1 MKTFKIRGGLDD
13 SAVANTDAKLQ
24 DNLYLATNSKWL
36 EKAEIPADRPMIG
49 SFTELDIKIKK
60 QLLQDFDDFASNN
73 KVLPKIA
80 NLDKAVQLYQLALNF
95 KQRDAQGANPI
106 QADLKKLTSLK
117 NFSDFDEHTVDLVK
131 SVLAFPFNL
140 SVDVDMK
147 NTTKNALYFGSP
159 ETFLPDA
166 GNYRDSSADELLS
179 IFEKQSVQLLKLA
192 GFNEN
197 DSKKYAASAIKFDKL
212 LAQYK
217 KSQEELN
224 DIAAAYN
231 PYPLS
236 DFKAAF
242 TNLNIDQLLNGLL
255 PNLPEKV
262 IVIEPKFLEHIN
274 ELLSP
279 DNFEELKSWLIVS
292 FINRYASYLSQEF
305 REAAFTYDHAVYG
318 AKELQSQ
325 AKQAYGIV
333 NDVLGEVIGLYYGQT
348 YFGPK
353 AKADVEQMI
362 KKILATYKTRLQN
375 NDWLT
380 PATQKQALKKLN
392 AITLKIG
399 YPDKLS
405 DLYDQIQVSSD
416 KSLYENIIAANQTKL
431 VYNFSQLNEPVDRTL
446 WGADLPA
453 NEINAGYNP
462 TNNDITFP
470 AGILQKP
477 FYSLDN
483 TLSENLGGIGAVIG
497 HEITHA
503 FDPNG
508 SKFDEV
514 GNIRNWWSDED
525 YAKFNELSQA
535 EITLFDGIVCGGIKT
550 NGNLT
555 VGENVAD
562 LGGLAAAVETAKK
575 ENGNLQEVFQS
586 WAKIWRGKMTPQIR
600 KTLISYDPHAPR
612 ELRVNVAAQSIDDF
626 YTAFNIKPGD
636 GMWLDPEKRVHIW

>member
-1 MKTFKIRGGLDD
+1 MKTFKIRGGLGD

-49 SFTELDIKIKK
+49 GFTELDIKIKR

-140 SVDVDMK
+140 GVDVDMK

-166 GNYRDSSADELLS
+166 ANYKDSSADELLS

-231 PYPLS
+231 PYSLS

-242 TNLNIDQLLNGLL
+242 TNLTIDQLLNGLL

-279 DNFEELKSWLIVS
+279 DNFEELKSWLLVS

-462 TNNDITFP
+462 T
-470 AGILQKP
+470 LLSRQESYK
-477 FYSLDN
+477 SL
-483 TLSENLGGIGAVIG
+483 
-497 HEITHA
+497 
-503 FDPNG
+503 F
-508 SKFDEV
+508 
-514 GNIRNWWSDED
+514 
-525 YAKFNELSQA
+525 
-535 EITLFDGIVCGGIKT
+535 
-550 NGNLT
+550 
-555 VGENVAD
+555 
-562 LGGLAAAVETAKK
+562 TA
-575 ENGNLQEVFQS
+575 
-586 WAKIWRGKMTPQIR
+586 
-600 KTLISYDPHAPR
+600 
-612 ELRVNVAAQSIDDF
+612 
-626 YTAFNIKPGD
+626 
-636 GMWLDPEKRVHIW
+636 

>member
-1 MKTFKIRGGLDD
+1 MNRFKIRGGLGD
-13 SAVANTDAKLQ
+13 SAVANPDVKLQ
-24 DNLYLATNSKWL
+24 DNLYLATNSNWL
-36 EKAEIPADRPMIG
+36 EHAEIPADRPMIG
-49 SFTELDIKIKK
+49 GFTELDIKVKK
-60 QLLQDFDDFASNN
+60 QLSQDFDNFASND
-73 KVLPKIA
+73 KSLPKIA
-80 NLDKAVQLYQLALNF
+80 NLDKAVRLYQLALDF
-95 KQRDAQGANPI
+95 KQRNADGAQPI
-106 QADLKKLTSLK
+106 QTDLQKLTSLK
-117 NFSDFDEHTVDLVK
+117 NFSDFDKHTVDLVK
-131 SVLAFPFNL
+131 SALAFPFNL

-147 NTTKNALYFGSP
+147 NTTKNALYFSSP

-166 GNYRDSSADELLS
+166 GNYKDSSADQLLT

-197 DSKKYAASAIKFDKL
+197 ESKKYAANAIKFDKL
-212 LAQYK
+212 LAKYK

-224 DIAAAYN
+224 DIAGIYN
-231 PYPLS
+231 PYSIS

-242 TNLNIDQLLNGLL
+242 TNMNIDQLLNGLL
-255 PNLPEKV
+255 PNSPEKV
-262 IVIEPKFLEHIN
+262 IITEPKFLQHIN

-279 DNFEELKSWLIVS
+279 DKFEELKSWLVVT
-292 FINRYASYLSQEF
+292 FINHYATYLSQEF
-305 REAAFTYDHAVYG
+305 HEAAFAYDHAVYG

-325 AKQAYGIV
+325 AQHAYGIV
-333 NDVLGEVIGLYYGQT
+333 NNILGEVIGLYYGQT
-348 YFGPK
+348 YFGPE

-362 KKILATYKTRLQN
+362 RKILATYKARLQT

-380 PATQKQALKKLN
+380 SSTQKQALKKLD

-405 DLYDQIQVSSD
+405 DLYDQIQVSSE
-416 KSLYENIIAANQTKL
+416 KSLYENIIAANQTQL
-431 VYNFSQLNEPVDRTL
+431 VHNFSQLNKPVDRTL

-525 YAKFNELSQA
+525 YVKFNELSKS

-562 LGGLAAAVETAKK
+562 LGGLTAAVETAKK

-586 WAKIWRGKMTPQIR
+586 WAKIWRGKMTPQVR
-600 KTLISYDPHAPR
+600 KTLIAYDPHAPR
-612 ELRVNVAAQSIDDF
+612 ELRTNVTAQSIDDF
-626 YTAFNIKPGD
+626 YTAFDITPGD

>member
-1 MKTFKIRGGLDD
+1 MKSFKIRGGLGD
-13 SAVANTDAKLQ
+13 SAVVNPDVKLQ
-24 DNLYLATNSKWL
+24 DNLYLAINSKWL
-36 EKAEIPADRPMIG
+36 EHAEIPADRPMIG
-49 SFTELDIKIKK
+49 GFTELDIKIKK
-60 QLLQDFDDFASNN
+60 QLLQDFDNFASND

-80 NLDKAVQLYQLALNF
+80 NLDKAVQLYQLALDF
-95 KQRDAQGANPI
+95 KQRDADGAKPI
-106 QADLKKLTSLK
+106 QTDLQKLTSLK
-117 NFSDFDEHTVDLVK
+117 NFSDFDKHTVDLVK
-131 SVLAFPFNL
+131 SVLAFPFKL

-147 NTTKNALYFGSP
+147 NTTKNAFYFSSP
-159 ETFLPDA
+159 ESFLPDA
-166 GNYRDSSADELLS
+166 GNYKDSSADQLLA
-179 IFEKQSVQLLKLA
+179 IFEKQSVHLLKLA

-197 DSKKYAASAIKFDKL
+197 DSKKYAANAIKFDKL

-224 DIAAAYN
+224 DIAACYN
-231 PYPLS
+231 PYSLS

-242 TNLNIDQLLNGLL
+242 TNLNIDQLLNELL
-255 PNLPEKV
+255 PNSPEKV
-262 IVIEPKFLEHIN
+262 IVLEPKFLERIN

-279 DNFEELKSWLIVS
+279 DNFDELKSWLLVS
-292 FINRYASYLSQEF
+292 FINRYANYLSQEF
-305 REAAFTYDHAVYG
+305 REAAFAYDHAVYG

-362 KKILATYKTRLQN
+362 KKILATYKARLQTN
-375 NDWLT
+375 TWLT
-380 PATQKQALKKLN
+380 SSTQKQALKKLN

-405 DLYDQIQVSSD
+405 DLYDQIQVLAD

-431 VYNFSQLNEPVDRTL
+431 VHNFSQLNEPVDRTL

-514 GNIRNWWSDED
+514 GNIRNWWSEED
-525 YAKFNELSQA
+525 YAKFNELAQA

-562 LGGLAAAVETAKK
+562 LGGLTAAVETAKK
-575 ENGNLQEVFQS
+575 ENGNLQEVFQT

-600 KTLISYDPHAPR
+600 KTLIAYDPHAPR

-626 YTAFNIKPGD
+626 YTTFDIKPDD